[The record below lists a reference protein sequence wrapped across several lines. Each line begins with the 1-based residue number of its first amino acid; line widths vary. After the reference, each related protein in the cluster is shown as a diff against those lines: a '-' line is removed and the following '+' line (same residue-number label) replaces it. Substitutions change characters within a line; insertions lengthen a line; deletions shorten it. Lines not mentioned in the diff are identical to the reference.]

1 MYKLHGIYNC
11 ELNNLWTYIKKCA
24 TIYSNRREFYMA
36 RLIRP
41 TLAIRCV
48 QSGCKCLFEVAQV
61 EDGKQQEVV
70 CPQCG
75 EHYVYPIYDEENK

>member
-1 MYKLHGIYNC
+1 
-11 ELNNLWTYIKKCA
+11 
-24 TIYSNRREFYMA
+24 MA

-48 QSGCKCLFEVAQV
+48 QSGCKRLFVVAQV

-70 CPQCG
+70 CPECG

>member
-1 MYKLHGIYNC
+1 
-11 ELNNLWTYIKKCA
+11 
-24 TIYSNRREFYMA
+24 MA

-48 QSGCKCLFEVAQV
+48 QSGCKTLFEVAQV

-70 CPQCG
+70 CPNCG
-75 EHYVYPIYDEENK
+75 EHYVYPIYDEEEK